1 MDYILHP
8 TFSLMLAV
16 LVLYTGRL
24 LNKKIPFLTKYNI
37 PEPVAGGL
45 VGAIIFYIIHAT
57 TGYTISVNK
66 LI

>member
-24 LNKKIPFLTKYNI
+24 LNKISLLTKYNI
-37 PEPVAGGL
+37 PEPVAGGCSL
-45 VGAIIFYIIHAT
+45 LFFILFIQRQAIPFQSI
-57 TGYTISVNK
+57 N
-66 LI
+66 